1 MCFWN
6 LTNLLLPNLELDE
19 DLHQK
24 IAKEMNLSE
33 TAFIRKLHP
42 NDNFTQSKYTF
53 FFSFKT
59 ILNGTRNSSSG
70 GGIIFKKNVHLL
82 FACR

>member
-1 MCFWN
+1 M
-6 LTNLLLPNLELDE
+6 
-19 DLHQK
+19 HQK

-53 FFSFKT
+53 FFSFKK
-59 ILNGTRNSSSG
+59 IPEWYQ
-70 GGIIFKKNVHLL
+70 KL
-82 FACR
+82 FFQWGNDI